1 MVATKAPA
9 PAAGAGPQTGNK
21 RRGGFHGGAPNR
33 QRFKPGGKQLNPR
46 AMGTAAMFTVNQLDD
61 NPGFL
66 DFNEDVQ
73 IPSTPAQKPVS
84 AAESTTTEAAANEGG
99 KSKGGPNRKAN
110 PNQKRFRNGNMRRM
124 PPGGPGA
131 WGPPIPPMPPMF
143 PMGGR
148 RNGGPFGPPPPPF
161 RVPPMGM
168 RGMRGGPMMPPPN
181 GRFGPGPMPMMPP
194 RPMMPMPPMRGG
206 PMNWGGPNN
215 WNRPDGPPMR
225 RNPNGKLPPGGARPG
240 KAGLKGAAALR
251 NGKGPKLAPG
261 KKGAKLKEA
270 AKPREEYPLDQPWV
284 TDEIKAEHDKKVQL
298 ADRLKG
304 NRDDALFAQFK
315 EQRDKFVKMYD
326 AAKLE
331 FIGKHPEQ
339 DVDKIMTESE
349 GPTTKPEPQNSSD
362 AVSTDTSAAT
372 ATTTTTTTT
381 ATTAADVS
389 ASSNKAQ

>member
-1 MVATKAPA
+1 MVATKAA
-9 PAAGAGPQTGNK
+9 AAGGGAPQNGK

-33 QRFKPGGKQLNPR
+33 QRFKPGGGPKQMNAR
-46 AMGTAAMFTVNQLDD
+46 NMGAAMFTVNQLDD

-73 IPSTPAQKPVS
+73 IPPAPQAKATPAADSSSTEVV
-84 AAESTTTEAAANEGG
+84 AAGEGG
-99 KSKGGPNRKAN
+99 AKGKPQGKKGNPNRKG
-110 PNQKRFRNGNMRRM
+110 FRNGNMRRM
-124 PPGGPGA
+124 PPGGP

-148 RNGGPFGPPPPPF
+148 RNGGPFGPPPPHF

-181 GRFGPGPMPMMPP
+181 GRGFGPGPMPMMPP

-206 PMNWGGPNN
+206 PMNWGPNN
-215 WNRPDGPPMR
+215 WNRPDGGPPMR
-225 RNPNGKLPPGGARPG
+225 RNGKLPPGGRPG
-240 KAGLKGAAALR
+240 KVGPKGGAIR
-251 NGKGPKLAPG
+251 NGKGPKVAPG
-261 KKGAKLKEA
+261 KKGAKSKEP

-349 GPTTKPEPQNSSD
+349 ATTATKPEPQSSSD

-372 ATTTTTTTT
+372 TTTTTT
-381 ATTAADVS
+381 ATAAGAAS
-389 ASSNKAQ
+389 ASSGKAQ

>member
-9 PAAGAGPQTGNK
+9 AAATGAGPQPGNK

-33 QRFKPGGKQLNPR
+33 QRFKPGGKQFNPR
-46 AMGTAAMFTVNQLDD
+46 AMGAAAMFTVNQLDD

-73 IPSTPAQKPVS
+73 IPPVPAQKTIP
-84 AAESTTTEAAANEGG
+84 AAESTTTDVAATTSEGG
-99 KSKGGPNRKAN
+99 KAKGGPNRKAN
-110 PNQKRFRNGNMRRM
+110 PNAKRFRNGNMRRM
-124 PPGGPGA
+124 PPGGPGV

-148 RNGGPFGPPPPPF
+148 RNGGPFGPPPPHF

-215 WNRPDGPPMR
+215 WNGPPMR
-225 RNPNGKLPPGGARPG
+225 RNPNGKLPPGGGRPG
-240 KAGLKGAAALR
+240 KVGPKGAAAAAVR
-251 NGKGPKLAPG
+251 NGKGPKVGLG
-261 KKGAKLKEA
+261 KKGTKSKEP

-339 DVDKIMTESE
+339 QRLLVAQFELAKLILVDRWQS
-349 GPTTKPEPQNSSD
+349 P
-362 AVSTDTSAAT
+362 A
-372 ATTTTTTTT
+372 
-381 ATTAADVS
+381 
-389 ASSNKAQ
+389 